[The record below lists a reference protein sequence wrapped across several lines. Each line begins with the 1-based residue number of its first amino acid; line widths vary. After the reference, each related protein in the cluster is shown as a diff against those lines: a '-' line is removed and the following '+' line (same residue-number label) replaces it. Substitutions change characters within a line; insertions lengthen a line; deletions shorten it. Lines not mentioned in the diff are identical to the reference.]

1 MKKII
6 LIMILIL
13 GVLGFSKKPISMTY
27 EGKGYPCRVEAGKYS
42 FTDNGIFIEKAS
54 CNVAKLHKK
63 LFSFTDITMLHDSNH
78 IEKAFINF
86 DAIEFEEKRIDNNKK
101 FLYFKFNF

>member
-6 LIMILIL
+6 LIMILTL

-27 EGKGYPCRVEAGKYS
+27 EGKGYPCRIAAGNYS

-54 CNVAKLHKK
+54 CNIAKLHKK
-63 LFSFTDITMLHDSNH
+63 LISFTGITMLHDSNH
-78 IEKAFINF
+78 IEKTFINF
-86 DAIEFEEKRIDNNKK
+86 DAIDFEEKRVDNNKK